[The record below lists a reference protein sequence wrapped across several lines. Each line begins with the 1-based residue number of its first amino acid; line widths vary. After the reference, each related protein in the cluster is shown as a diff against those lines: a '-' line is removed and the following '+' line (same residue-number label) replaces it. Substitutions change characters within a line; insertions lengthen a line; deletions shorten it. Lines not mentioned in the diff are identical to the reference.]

1 MERKLPDYYK
11 ILGVARNADNKD
23 IERAFRKKAMQCHPD
38 RFPDPKQKE
47 AKTREFQE
55 LNAAYTLLSHYIR
68 RKDYDAALK
77 RQEEAEQ
84 NNQADSRYDYSNDD
98 TGNYEYYESPEEREL
113 KNAIQCINNFISKF
127 ETPTRC
133 GSIVYNFMRF
143 GNLTHQKLK
152 NVLASGNPTAIKE
165 VARNLQP
172 YTDNGAF
179 MNSFDT
185 EGKECSFSVRYT
197 FADFPDII
205 ANIIYTKIMVRRY
218 KWKGTFSNGKQT
230 EIYTGIGNDWQE
242 VVTDGEQFYC
252 RWLDPLLIKKACD
265 AAARELDKQYTY
277 TTATS
282 SCQSCSQIS
291 DTMNNRVN
299 AIIAC
304 GFFLF
309 GTIVYLFV
317 GFCVVASSA
326 FFQIICFILAGISLC
341 LVIMFAI
348 FAFRGD
354 ISFGSDSEYD
364 NDNWE
369 SDI

>member
-282 SCQSCSQIS
+282 SCQSYDRES
-291 DTMNNRVN
+291 DPFET
-299 AIIAC
+299 IIAKIFGC
-304 GFFLF
+304 GMGLW
-309 GTIVYLFV
+309 
-317 GFCVVASSA
+317 VVDFDAVL
-326 FFQIICFILAGISLC
+326 QVICFGFAGLYLGLFILC
-341 LVIMFAI
+341 LMPLNSNSESITNTVDNTDDWEGN
-348 FAFRGD
+348 GD
-354 ISFGSDSEYD
+354 GEL
-364 NDNWE
+364 
-369 SDI
+369 